1 MPIYPVTCD
10 APECRHQSEQF
21 ARVDDRLKLRCP
33 ACGGATLID
42 FGRIRVSAGENTPAG
57 RGEVSVTESV
67 SLKHRDRLRR
77 LMPKSGHLVG
87 DDGKVRFRTT
97 QDAKKWF
104 AEREENTKK
113 AIKRR
118 GKDPDQVF
126 AERRKDAAQNTPVG

>member
-1 MPIYPVTCD
+1 MPIYPVTCTRKT
-10 APECRHQSEQF
+10 CGQSADVF
-21 ARVDDRLKLRCP
+21 ARVADRLAIRCP
-33 ACGGATLID
+33 KCGAATSID
-42 FGRIRVSAGENTPAG
+42 FGRIRVSAGDNTPAG
-57 RGEVSVTESV
+57 REEFSITESV
-67 SLKHRDRLRR
+67 SRRHVKRLRR